1 MSTARVVTL
10 VVGGCL
16 AAVWLAAS
24 AGAWLMGKAGTA
36 VRPELRADSPAGPS
50 AGAAGALAVRPL
62 DAPNPAPA
70 RRPGRNL
77 FEIHDRAGRS
87 VEPTPRSPEVVV
99 PPAALEPAPA
109 PTVTLIG
116 VATSGEGDGV
126 VRTAVVSGAGQLWL
140 AREGAVVAGR
150 YRVDRVGTDEVELRD
165 TVLNTRHTLR
175 LR

>member
-16 AAVWLAAS
+16 VAVWLAAS
-24 AGAWLMGKAGTA
+24 AGAWLVGRAGSA
-36 VRPELRADSPAGPS
+36 ARPESVAGSPPAPS
-50 AGAAGALAVRPL
+50 AAATGGLAVRPFG
-62 DAPNPAPA
+62 APTPGPA

-77 FEIHDRAGRS
+77 FEIRERAHRS
-87 VEPTPRSPEVVV
+87 AEPARRPQDVFV
-99 PPAALEPAPA
+99 PPATLEPAPA

-116 VATSGEGDGV
+116 VATSGEGDAV
-126 VRTAVVSGAGQLWL
+126 VRTAVVSGTGQLWL

-150 YRVDRVGTDEVELRD
+150 YRVERVGADEVDLRD